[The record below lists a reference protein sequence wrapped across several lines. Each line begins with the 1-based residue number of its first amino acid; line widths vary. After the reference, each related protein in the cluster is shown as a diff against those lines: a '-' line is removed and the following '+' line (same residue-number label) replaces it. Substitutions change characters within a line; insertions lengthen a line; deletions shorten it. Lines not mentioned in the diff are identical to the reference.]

1 MKILKIQQYLGDKAE
16 IKAIIFIHNT
26 TIIRFYDD
34 DLQIKLYMPEPYII
48 AFFTSEK
55 TSNNKQNEYKRLKDW
70 IVNINDST
78 INEYIINYDI
88 LKAF

>member
-1 MKILKIQQYLGDKAE
+1 MKIIKIQQYLCGTTQ

-26 TIIRFYDD
+26 TIIRFYDV
-34 DLQIKLYMPEPYII
+34 DLQIKLYLPEPYII
-48 AFFTSEK
+48 AFFTSENS
-55 TSNNKQNEYKRLKDW
+55 SNNNQYEYKRLKEW

-88 LKAF
+88 LKEF